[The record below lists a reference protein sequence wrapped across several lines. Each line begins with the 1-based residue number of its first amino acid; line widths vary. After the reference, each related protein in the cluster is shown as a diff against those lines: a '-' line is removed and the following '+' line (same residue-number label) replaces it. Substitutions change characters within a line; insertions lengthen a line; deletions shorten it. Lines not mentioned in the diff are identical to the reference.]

1 MSPSEF
7 GTIFMLEMI
16 DPNTSNQKSHSK
28 MTIDLTGGGS
38 KKLDEDST
46 ENSGEELATV
56 HVYERKSSL
65 SLKWLFHFMN
75 VCIIIFIIIFIV
87 IIMTMRGK

>member
-1 MSPSEF
+1 
-7 GTIFMLEMI
+7 MLEMI
-16 DPNTSNQKSHSK
+16 ETNTASQKSHLK

-38 KKLDEDST
+38 KKLDEEPT
-46 ENSGEELATV
+46 GNSGEEQVTV
-56 HVYERKSSL
+56 HVYERKSSF

-75 VCIIIFIIIFIV
+75 VCIIVFIIIFIV

>member
-1 MSPSEF
+1 
-7 GTIFMLEMI
+7 MLELI
-16 DPNTSNQKSHSK
+16 ETKTATKNSHSK
-28 MTIDLTGGGS
+28 MTIDLTGRGP
-38 KKLDEDST
+38 KKLLDEEPNDK
-46 ENSGEELATV
+46 SGEEQVTV
-56 HVYERKSSL
+56 HVYERKSSF